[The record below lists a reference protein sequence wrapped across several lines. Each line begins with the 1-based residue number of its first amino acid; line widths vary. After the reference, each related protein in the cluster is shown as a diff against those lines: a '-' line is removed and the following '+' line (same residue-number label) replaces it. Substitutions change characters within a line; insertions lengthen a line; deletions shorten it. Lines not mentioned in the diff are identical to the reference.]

1 MTKLNPGLKVKQPL
15 WLTFKNSKLVLKVFE
30 KYFYKKGRRKPK
42 VCKTCNTVDYKVL
55 RKMLVRQMNVI
66 EDLAHSLHRVEK
78 QYDRLQEDRNRIL
91 DNLHDYQLKE
101 QIRLNGGSHESH

>member
-1 MTKLNPGLKVKQPL
+1 
-15 WLTFKNSKLVLKVFE
+15 
-30 KYFYKKGRRKPK
+30 
-42 VCKTCNTVDYKVL
+42 
-55 RKMLVRQMNVI
+55 MNVI

-91 DNLHDYQLKE
+91 DNLHDYQIKE